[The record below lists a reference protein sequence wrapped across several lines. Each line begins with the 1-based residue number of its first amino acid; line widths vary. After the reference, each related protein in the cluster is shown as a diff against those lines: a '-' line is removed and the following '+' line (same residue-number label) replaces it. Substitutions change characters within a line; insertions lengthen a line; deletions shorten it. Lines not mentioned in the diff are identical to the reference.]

1 MDDKFTKE
9 ELVMLL
15 AQRHQMEE
23 ADAEAFVEAF
33 FALIKETLA
42 TDKYVKIK
50 GLGTFKL
57 IDSDDGNA
65 GRSCLSFMPD
75 VSMRELVNKP
85 FSHFETV
92 LLNESAHFDDMI
104 EEEEKAIASEEAQ
117 MEIPASDEREP
128 AAFEPEVHP
137 EPLQQTEGM
146 KPETEEE
153 KYEPVPLF
161 PENHFDVEKQKQKP
175 RLPWCFIASVLLIGV
190 IIGGIMGWVLFSGR
204 RYIPDSVVKV
214 LSETRQEPKG
224 TVVSEQAMT
233 VDSLP
238 ASKHRETV
246 GLPSSPLCLPD
257 TVRYDIVGTLA
268 THTLRRGE
276 SLARLA
282 LRYYG
287 NKNLWTYLA
296 RYNREILKDVNDIP
310 VGTSI
315 RVPKLVPKR

>member
-146 KPETEEE
+146 KPET
-153 KYEPVPLF
+153 
-161 PENHFDVEKQKQKP
+161 
-175 RLPWCFIASVLLIGV
+175 
-190 IIGGIMGWVLFSGR
+190 
-204 RYIPDSVVKV
+204 
-214 LSETRQEPKG
+214 
-224 TVVSEQAMT
+224 
-233 VDSLP
+233 
-238 ASKHRETV
+238 
-246 GLPSSPLCLPD
+246 
-257 TVRYDIVGTLA
+257 
-268 THTLRRGE
+268 
-276 SLARLA
+276 
-282 LRYYG
+282 
-287 NKNLWTYLA
+287 
-296 RYNREILKDVNDIP
+296 
-310 VGTSI
+310 
-315 RVPKLVPKR
+315 